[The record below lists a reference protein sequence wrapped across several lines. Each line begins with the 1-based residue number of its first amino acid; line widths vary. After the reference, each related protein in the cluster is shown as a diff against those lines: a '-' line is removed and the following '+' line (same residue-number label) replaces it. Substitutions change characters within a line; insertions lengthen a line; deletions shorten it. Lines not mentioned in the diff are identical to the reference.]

1 MNSIHASLSKP
12 ASRCLRAA
20 AIVVALSTVTVGL
33 AWSQTEPGSSA
44 VADYATRTVRINRTG
59 MTVLGAWAL
68 GNFLVSGFLA
78 TQTEGEW
85 RNFHL
90 MNVGW
95 NVVNAGI
102 AVGGYL
108 GAASTDPAGISAVQA
123 LRQQGTIE
131 KALLFNAGLD
141 VGYVMTGFFL
151 RERAKTSEKADMLRG
166 IGTSLILQGAF
177 LFAFDVV
184 LAVIQTQHGWNMDA
198 FVP

>member
-1 MNSIHASLSKP
+1 MNTVHASLSVP
-12 ASRCLRAA
+12 GSRVQRAA
-20 AIVVALSTVTVGL
+20 AVVVVLSTVAVGV
-33 AWSQTEPGSSA
+33 AWAQSSSGSA
-44 VADYATRTVRINRTG
+44 VEDYAARTVRINRTG

-68 GNFLVSGFLA
+68 GNFLVSGFFA

-95 NVVNAGI
+95 NVVNAAI
-102 AVGGYL
+102 AAGGYL
-108 GAASTDPAGISAVQA
+108 GAVSTDPASMGAVEA

-151 RERAKTSEKADMLRG
+151 RERAKSSPRADMLRG

-184 LAVIQTQHGWNMDA
+184 LAVIQTQHGWTMDA